1 MHLLDTNII
10 SELRKGGRA
19 NPGVTAFFS
28 TLVAEDIYL
37 SVQTIGEIR
46 RGLEIIRNRGDREQA
61 ARLEAWLD
69 MVVADYADRILGFDL
84 ECAQLWGRL
93 MSPSPQHP
101 IDKQIA
107 AIALIYDLTVVTR
120 NTEDFKSTGV
130 RSINPFS
137 PPGAAALGRPRK
149 C

>member
-1 MHLLDTNII
+1 MYLLDTNII

-19 NPGVTAFFS
+19 DPGVTAFFA
-28 TLVAEDIYL
+28 TLAAEDIYL

-46 RGLEIIRNRGDREQA
+46 RGLENIRGRGDRQQA
-61 ARLEAWLD
+61 ERLEAWLD
-69 MVVADYADRILGFDL
+69 HVVADYSDRILGFDL
-84 ECAQLWGRL
+84 DCAQVWGKL
-93 MSPSPQHP
+93 MSPGPQHP

-130 RSINPFS
+130 RSVNPFS
-137 PPGAAALGRPRK
+137 SPLSTT
-149 C
+149 

>member
-1 MHLLDTNII
+1 MYLLDTNVI

-19 NPGVTAFFS
+19 NPGVTAFFA
-28 TLVAEDIYL
+28 TLTADDIYL

-46 RGLEIIRNRGDREQA
+46 RGLENIRNRGDREQA

-69 MVVADYADRILGFDL
+69 SVVADYSDRILAFDCD
-84 ECAQLWGRL
+84 CAQVWGKL

-130 RSINPFS
+130 RSVNPFS
-137 PPGAAALGRPRK
+137 SPQTTT
-149 C
+149 

>member
-1 MHLLDTNII
+1 MYLLDTNII

-19 NPGVTAFFS
+19 DPGVTAFFA
-28 TLVAEDIYL
+28 TLAAEDVYL
-37 SVQTIGEIR
+37 SVQTIAEIR
-46 RGLEIIRNRGDREQA
+46 RGLENIRNRGDREQA

-69 MVVADYADRILGFDL
+69 MVVADHSDWILGFDL
-84 ECAQLWGRL
+84 DCAQLWGRL

-120 NTEDFKSTGV
+120 NTEDFRTTGV

-137 PPGAAALGRPRK
+137 PPLMS
-149 C
+149 